1 MTIGRTGLVG
11 LAPAESVGKA
21 SANPARPDRYGRWRE
36 LAACRHGDPELFFPL
51 SESGPSLDQVAM
63 AKAICTG
70 CPVRLKCLAFAL
82 GTGQEHGMWGGMSE
96 QERRQ
101 PARKACTRP

>member
-11 LAPAESVGKA
+11 PDPAESVGTAGIHPA
-21 SANPARPDRYGRWRE
+21 SPDPYGRWRE
-36 LAACRHGDPELFFPL
+36 LAACRHGDPELFFPV
-51 SESGPSLDQVAM
+51 SESGRSLAQVAM
-63 AKAICTG
+63 AKAICTR

-82 GTGQEHGMWGGMSE
+82 GTGQEHGVWGGMSE
-96 QERRQ
+96 QKRRQ